1 MSVGVAGVAADG
13 SDRPWILADGRRT
26 SHADLRARAARAA
39 SGFRDLGIGDGDA
52 VALLLG
58 NGTPFLEASLAATLA
73 GAHPVPIHTGAAPDD
88 VLFVLGDCGAKLL
101 VAGAEHL
108 AVLRPSLPPGLPC
121 IVVEDAP
128 SWEGWAARHPSL
140 ADAGPTRRGAVIYT
154 SGTTGRPKGIRR
166 APAPAGAQ
174 PIRALRVYGFDRPG
188 HAVTLVDGPLFHSVP
203 NAYARLA
210 LGAGADIVLRR
221 RIEPEATLEAIAEH
235 RVTHLH
241 VVPGAMA
248 RLLAL
253 PEAVR
258 RRHDLSSLRHVVH
271 GAAPCPP
278 HLKRA
283 MVAWWGPVI
292 HEYYGSTETGLL
304 TLQDSVEALAKPG
317 GVGRALPGIA
327 LHILDADGHA
337 LPPGEIGGVYAGS
350 DTLHDFTYIGQ
361 ADRRA
366 AIGRRDLVTAG
377 DLGWMDAE
385 GTLFLA
391 GRAAEALW
399 VGGATVHPAAVEA
412 ALSALP
418 GVADCAVVGVP
429 GQEGGDELVACVS
442 ALPGTA
448 LDAEALREAL
458 VGRVAPEAVP
468 RRIVVIARM
477 PREDSGK
484 LFKRRLTA
492 ILAGPPTPAA

>member
-1 MSVGVAGVAADG
+1 MSVGDAGLPVYG

-26 SHADLRARAARAA
+26 SHAALRASAARAA

-58 NGTPFLEASLAATLA
+58 NGTPVLEASLAATLA

-88 VLFVLGDCGAKLL
+88 ILFVLGDCGAKLL
-101 VAGAEHL
+101 VVGAEHL
-108 AVLRPSLPPGLPC
+108 AVLRPSLPAGLPC
-121 IVVEDAP
+121 VVVEDAP
-128 SWEGWAARHPSL
+128 SWEGWAARHPPL
-140 ADAGPTRRGAVIYT
+140 VDAAPARRGAVIYT
-154 SGTTGRPKGIRR
+154 SGTTGRPKGVRR

-188 HAVTLVDGPLFHSVP
+188 RAVALVDGPLFHSVP

-221 RIEPEATLEAIAEH
+221 QVDPEATLRAIADH
-235 RVTHLH
+235 SVTHLH

-258 RRHDLSSLRHVVH
+258 HRHDLSSLRHVVH

-283 MVAWWGPVI
+283 MVSWWGPVI
-292 HEYYGSTETGLL
+292 HEYYGSTETGLV
-304 TLQDSVEALAKPG
+304 TLQDSAEALAKPG

-327 LHILDADGHA
+327 LHILDPEGRP

-350 DTLHDFTYIGQ
+350 DTLHTFTYIGQ

-366 AIGRRDLVTAG
+366 EIGRGDLVTAG

-391 GRAAEALW
+391 GRAADALR
-399 VGGATVHPAAVEA
+399 VGGATLHPATVEA

-418 GVADCAVVGVP
+418 GVADCAVLGLP
-429 GQEGGDELVACVS
+429 GQGGGDELVACVS
-442 ALPGTA
+442 PLPGAA
-448 LDAEALREAL
+448 LDPEALRDAL
-458 VGRVAPEAVP
+458 AARVAPEAVP
-468 RRIVVIARM
+468 RRIVLFARL

-492 ILAGPPTPAA
+492 ILAGPPAFPA

>member
-1 MSVGVAGVAADG
+1 MSLEDIGPAADG
-13 SDRPWILADGRRT
+13 SDRPGVLADGRRT
-26 SHADLRARAARAA
+26 SHAALRARARRAA
-39 SGFRDLGIGDGDA
+39 WGFRGLGVGEGDA

-73 GAHPVPIHTGAAPDD
+73 GAHPVPIDTGASADD
-88 VLFVLGDCGAKLL
+88 VAFILRDCSAKLL
-101 VAGAEHL
+101 VVGAGHL
-108 AVLRPSLPPGLPC
+108 PALRPSLPPDLPC
-121 IVVEDAP
+121 VAVVDAP
-128 SWEGWAARHPSL
+128 AWEGWTALHPPL
-140 ADAGPTRRGAVIYT
+140 AGAETARRGGVTYT

-166 APAPAGAQ
+166 APAPAGSR
-174 PIRALRVYGFDRPG
+174 PTRALRVYGFDRPG
-188 HAVTLVDGPLFHSVP
+188 AAVALVDGPLFHAVP

-221 RIEPEATLEAIAEH
+221 QVDPEATLRAIADH
-235 RVTHLH
+235 GVTHLH

-258 RRHDLSSLRHVVH
+258 HRHDLSSLRHVVH

-278 HLKRA
+278 HVKRA

-304 TLQDSVEALAKPG
+304 TLQDSAEALAKPG

-327 LHILDADGHA
+327 LHILDGDGRP
-337 LPPGEIGGVYAGS
+337 LPRGEIGDVYAGS

-361 ADRRA
+361 AERRA
-366 AIGRRDLVTAG
+366 AIGRGDLVTAG
-377 DLGWMDAE
+377 DRGWMDAD

-391 GRAAEALW
+391 GRAADALR
-399 VGGATVHPAAVEA
+399 VGGATLHPAAVEA
-412 ALSALP
+412 ALAALP
-418 GVADCAVVGVP
+418 GVADCAVLGLP
-429 GQEGGDELVACVS
+429 GQGGGDELVACVS
-442 ALPGTA
+442 PLPGAA
-448 LDAEALREAL
+448 LDPEALREAL
-458 VGRVAPEAVP
+458 AARVAPEAVP
-468 RRIVVIARM
+468 RRIVLFARL

-484 LFKRRLTA
+484 LFKRRLAAT
-492 ILAGPPTPAA
+492 IAGPPPSGA